1 MNVTRKD
8 VDALNAVIT
17 VDINQEDVAPKVEQ
31 VLNDYRKR
39 ADIPGFRKGN
49 VPMGVIKKQ
58 YGQAVMVDEVNKMLQ
73 SSLND
78 FLNEEK
84 ISILGNP
91 LPVPVDN
98 IDWNATAFSFDF
110 ELNFLKFSY
119 FNILKVDFI
128 SVILKKNIPLGQSPK
143 IIPLLVFTF
152 FN

>member
-1 MNVTRKD
+1 MKKMNVTRKD

-17 VDINQEDVAPKVEQ
+17 VDINQDDVAYKVEQ

-98 IDWNATAFSFDF
+98 VDWNAASFLLT
-110 ELNFLKFSY
+110 LNWA
-119 FNILKVDFI
+119 
-128 SVILKKNIPLGQSPK
+128 
-143 IIPLLVFTF
+143 
-152 FN
+152 